1 MAKKPKI
8 LFLNE
13 YVSIT
18 VKMNVVV
25 NVTESMD
32 NFSSQAV
39 RPVILKGWLLDK
51 DEENT
56 YLGDDE
62 FEISFYVKNDLV
74 AIVEKIAYTD
84 ELDEKLDELKEGIS
98 N

>member
-18 VKMNVVV
+18 VKMNVIV
-25 NVTESMD
+25 NVTEPMD
-32 NFSSQAV
+32 NLSSQAV

-62 FEISFYVKNDLV
+62 FEISFYVKNDMV